1 MAGISVKLP
10 LTRDKVDGYALN
22 KTFIEMV
29 KQNLI
34 MLIRTNPGERI
45 MLSDFGVGL
54 QRSFFEQNTQAEREE
69 IAGRIRSQVRKYL
82 TYIELLDIQFNDVS
96 DDLTPSRNLLSVYI
110 RYKIVPL
117 NYTDNITLNQTGNES
132 SEYQSG

>member
-10 LTRDKVDGYALN
+10 LARDKVDGYALN

-34 MLIRTNPGERI
+34 MLIRTNPGERL

-54 QRSFFEQNTQAEREE
+54 QQSFFEQNTLAEREE
-69 IAGRIRSQVRKYL
+69 VEGRIRSQVRKYL
-82 TYIELLDIQFNDVS
+82 PYLDLLEIQFNEEDSRLPV
-96 DDLTPSRNLLSVYI
+96 SRNLLSIYI

-117 NYTDNITLNQTGNES
+117 NYTDNVTLNQTGNES

>member
-54 QRSFFEQNTQAEREE
+54 QRSFFEQNNQEEREE